1 MLINNLKSINEQII
15 SCIESNNRKI
25 NEVKLIG
32 VSKKKPIE
40 MIMEAFDAGL
50 KDFGENY
57 VEEFVSKQTKY
68 HPEGLNYHFIG
79 RLPTKKVRKIVGKA
93 ELIHSVD
100 SLKLASKIDFV
111 ASEEKVLQ
119 KILIQLNQGS
129 ESSKSGIEIIGIE
142 NLFKEVLKLSNIKI
156 EGLMSIPPFGGNA
169 KDYFIELRE
178 IRDFLEIKF
187 DINLPFLSMG
197 MSSDFE
203 EAIEEGATH
212 IRVGTSIFGSR

>member
-15 SCIESNNRKI
+15 SCIESNNREI

-40 MIMEAFDAGL
+40 MVMEAFDAGL

-203 EAIEEGATH
+203 EAIKEGATH